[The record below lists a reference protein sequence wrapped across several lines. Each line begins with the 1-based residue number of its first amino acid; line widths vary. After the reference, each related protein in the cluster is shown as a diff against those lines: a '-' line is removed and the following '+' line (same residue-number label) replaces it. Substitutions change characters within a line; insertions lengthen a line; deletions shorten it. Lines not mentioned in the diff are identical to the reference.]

1 MQLCCYSATENTQT
15 RKATALT
22 ARGLVGQGVESIV
35 SCTAKSIASTC
46 AAAPR
51 DSGAAEAAS
60 AVPEIFST
68 RVRYDIKN
76 RPRAPDVVGCP
87 NRARRWA
94 ELWAIMAV
102 AVRRKPTPELRG
114 AAPDATG
121 YLLLKLSKGDTRPRP
136 AAGGA
141 RGHGRPVLRAGG
153 ARALGGRVR
162 KTLSW
167 PRSWANFS
175 LL

>member
-1 MQLCCYSATENTQT
+1 MQLCCYSATENTQ
-15 RKATALT
+15 RGRFTALT

-68 RVRYDIKN
+68 RIRYDIKN
-76 RPRAPDVVGCP
+76 RTQAPDDVVERP

-102 AVRRKPTPELRG
+102 TVRRKPTPELRG

-121 YLLLKLSKGDTRPRP
+121 YLLSKTEQG
-136 AAGGA
+136 
-141 RGHGRPVLRAGG
+141 
-153 ARALGGRVR
+153 
-162 KTLSW
+162 
-167 PRSWANFS
+167 
-175 LL
+175 